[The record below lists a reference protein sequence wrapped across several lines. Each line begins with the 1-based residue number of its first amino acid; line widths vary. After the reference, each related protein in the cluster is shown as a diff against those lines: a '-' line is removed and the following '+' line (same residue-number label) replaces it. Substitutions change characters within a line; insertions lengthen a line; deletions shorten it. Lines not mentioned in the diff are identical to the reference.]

1 MLVVGRAVGL
11 KTSEVKAVGV
21 GVQSAIGEEEKVTS
35 WLQSVTWMG
44 SWPPR
49 EMRVLQRAVVVG
61 VKRVWQPLEP
71 RRMRAGGVVAVV
83 GERDAEGV

>member
-1 MLVVGRAVGL
+1 MGPGVVVVGRAVGL
-11 KTSEVKAVGV
+11 KTSEVVGE
-21 GVQSAIGEEEKVTS
+21 GVQSAMGELEKVTS

-61 VKRVWQPLEP
+61 V
-71 RRMRAGGVVAVV
+71 
-83 GERDAEGV
+83 